1 MLKPSTTR
9 LSRVACTPRKMSR
22 AIKRVIKISR
32 NVGLIDLYYN
42 PSIGFLLT
50 AAASIKAEDLV
61 ERTPIEEDGFIQRV
75 KEVSIDE
82 RLDVARG

>member
-9 LSRVACTPRKMSR
+9 LSRVACTPRKIRR
-22 AIKRVIKISR
+22 ATKRVAKTSR

-61 ERTPIEEDGFIQRV
+61 ERAPIEEDEFIQRV
-75 KEVSIDE
+75 KEDFIDE
-82 RLDVARG
+82 RLDVARV